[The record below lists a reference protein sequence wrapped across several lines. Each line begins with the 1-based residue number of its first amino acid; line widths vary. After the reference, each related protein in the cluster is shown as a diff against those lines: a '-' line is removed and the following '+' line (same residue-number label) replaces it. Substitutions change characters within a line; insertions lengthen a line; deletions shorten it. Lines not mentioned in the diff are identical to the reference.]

1 MQALGMRGLQETDG
15 IAILELRGGTHLL
28 LQRSDAPIE
37 KGAKAPFDL
46 MVDDVDAAWKEYEQ
60 ASLSPSEIRE
70 KSFHRYFIVT
80 EPGGHEITV
89 NSTHVEGVV

>member
-28 LQRSDAPIE
+28 LRRSDAPIE

-60 ASLSPSEIRE
+60 ASLSPSEISE
-70 KSFHRYFIVT
+70 KGFHRYFIVT